1 MSALNQEPLG
11 EQLSAYLEGDLGKAD
26 RAKVDELLRTNENA
40 RKELEAL
47 RETVSLLGKMEE
59 LDPPVSLWS
68 ALSRRI
74 DDEAPAGAAQGGDWR
89 RWVRRFFQPVAV
101 TLPVGAAVAAALI
114 FLVVSG
120 TRERQENRILSAR
133 VKGLEAG
140 LAKESALRERLAAQ
154 ADADRVKRL
163 QAALDLRNRESDALS
178 LLVSEQLHTL
188 AETRAALKRVRET
201 GAAGAERPLSRAK
214 AAPPLQSSAAVQA
227 PPLPPLPVALNV
239 TSSPALEAGVLG
251 EILAAEGKPWSA
263 APGAGPAASWW
274 ISVGPEGRGLYVIAG
289 EKLPSLIRRLQ
300 VFRGVVVKSAAE
312 SKAAMK
318 GRVLIR
324 VEISK
329 APASPQ

>member
-11 EQLSAYLEGDLGKAD
+11 ERLSAYLEGDLGEAD
-26 RAKVDELLRTNENA
+26 RAKVNELLRTNENA

-59 LDPPVSLWS
+59 LDPSVSLWS
-68 ALSRRI
+68 AVSRRI
-74 DDEAPAGAAQGGDWR
+74 DGEAPAGAAEGGDWR

-114 FLVVSG
+114 FFVVSG
-120 TRERQENRILSAR
+120 MREREETRILTAR

-140 LAKESALRERLAAQ
+140 LARESALRERL
-154 ADADRVKRL
+154 DADRVKRI
-163 QAALDLRNRESDALS
+163 QAALNLRNRESDALS

-188 AETRAALKRVRET
+188 AETRAALKRERE
-201 GAAGAERPLSRAK
+201 GGSAGAERPLSRAK
-214 AAPPLQSSAAVQA
+214 AAPPFKSSAAVQV
-227 PPLPPLPVALNV
+227 PPVALNV
-239 TSSPALEAGVLG
+239 TFPPALEAGVLG
-251 EILAAEGKPWSA
+251 EVLAAEGKPWSA
-263 APGAGPAASWW
+263 APGAGPEAAWW
-274 ISVGPEGRGLYVIAG
+274 MSVGPEGRGLYVLSG

-300 VFRGVVVKSAAE
+300 VFRGVVLRSGAE

-324 VEISK
+324 VEISR
-329 APASPQ
+329 APAPP

>member
-11 EQLSAYLEGDLGKAD
+11 ERLSAYLEGDLGEAD

-40 RKELEAL
+40 RQELEAL

-59 LDPPVSLWS
+59 LAPPVSLWS

-74 DDEAPAGAAQGGDWR
+74 NDEAPAGAAQGGDWR
-89 RWVRRFFQPVAV
+89 RWVRRFFQPVAG
-101 TLPVGAAVAAALI
+101 TIPVGAAVGVALI

-120 TRERQENRILSAR
+120 TREREENRILSAR

-140 LAKESALRERLAAQ
+140 LARESALRERLAAQ
-154 ADADRVKRL
+154 ADADRVKGL

-188 AETRAALKRVRET
+188 AETRAALKRKREA
-201 GAAGAERPLSRAK
+201 GSAGAERPLSRGK
-214 AAPPLQSSAAVQA
+214 AAPPLQSSAALQ
-227 PPLPPLPVALNV
+227 PPPVALKV
-239 TSSPALEAGVLG
+239 TFSPALEAGVLG
-251 EILAAEGKPWSA
+251 EILGAEGKPWSA
-263 APGAGPAASWW
+263 APGAGPAAAWW
-274 ISVGPEGRGLYVIAG
+274 ISVGPEGRGLYVISA

-300 VFRGVVVKSAAE
+300 VFRGVVVKSVSE

-329 APASPQ
+329 APARPR

>member
-89 RWVRRFFQPVAV
+89 RWARRFFQPVAV

-188 AETRAALKRVRET
+188 AETRAALKRVREA
-201 GAAGAERPLSRAK
+201 GAAPAERPLSRAK
-214 AAPPLQSSAAVQA
+214 VAPPLQSSAAVQA
-227 PPLPPLPVALNV
+227 PPLPLPVALTV

-263 APGAGPAASWW
+263 APGARPAAAWW
-274 ISVGPEGRGLYVIAG
+274 ISVGPEGRGLYVLSG
-289 EKLPSLIRRLQ
+289 EKLPPLIRRLQ
-300 VFRGVVVKSAAE
+300 IFRGVVVKSVAE